1 MFFLSA
7 TQTTTKEITTMFN
20 TAAALAEITKER
32 AKSADR
38 RNVSP
43 FFPFASVA
51 DVRIANKFAGFYF
64 FSRET
69 MKMFGSKI
77 ESALYAGTL
86 FITSEESWGEEDRH
100 YTVRYVVPTGEVLTL
115 EGASQLGSIDE
126 ARNIARTVAKA
137 LKESNLLT
145 K

>member
-7 TQTTTKEITTMFN
+7 TQTPTKEITTMFN
-20 TAAALAEITKER
+20 TAAALAEIAKES

-38 RNVSP
+38 RNASP

-51 DVRIANKFAGFYF
+51 DVRTANKFAGLYF

-86 FITSEESWGEEDRH
+86 FITSEETWGNEGRH
-100 YTVRYVVPTGEVLTL
+100 YTVRYTVPTGEVFTL
-115 EGASQLGSIDE
+115 EGASQLKTIDE
-126 ARNIARTVAKA
+126 ARDIARTVAKA
-137 LKESNLLT
+137 LRESNLVA

>member
-20 TAAALAEITKER
+20 TTAALAEITNER
-32 AKSADR
+32 TNSTAR

-51 DVRIANKFAGFYF
+51 DVRAANKIAGFYF
-64 FSRET
+64 FSRQT

-86 FITSEESWGEEDRH
+86 FITSEEPWGGEVRH
-100 YTVRYVVPTGEVLTL
+100 YTVRYTVPTGEVLTL
-115 EGASQLGSIDE
+115 EGASQLGSIDQ
-126 ARNIARTVAKA
+126 ARDIARTVAKA
-137 LKESNLLT
+137 LRESNLVA